1 VLLLS
6 SILTLAVCCKAIKF
20 SHLHIS
26 LIPSPC
32 FIPST
37 YNILQI
43 RCWRNGD
50 KLMYGIKQNQTNLVC
65 IFQKVE
71 TFERHMTQSLF
82 ILFQKVGLFDFCGD
96 HICELSNSPKK
107 SCSHRDLNPGC
118 RLITTTEWNCLMSV
132 IIQ

>member
-1 VLLLS
+1 MGLGYFKGFKERTHPTCILYLSSMLFLFSQAILYHVLLLS
-6 SILTLAVCCKAIKF
+6 SILTLAVCCKAVKF

-50 KLMYGIKQNQTNLVC
+50 KLMYGIKQKQTNLVC
-65 IFQKVE
+65 TFQKFE
-71 TFERHMTQSLF
+71 TFKRHITNFLF
-82 ILFQKVGLFDFCGD
+82 VQK
-96 HICELSNSPKK
+96 K
-107 SCSHRDLNPGC
+107 
-118 RLITTTEWNCLMSV
+118 
-132 IIQ
+132 